1 MPSMVLCP
9 SCKRHVFP
17 RETACPFCGLGISTE
32 PGAPPPAV
40 APETSRAQRYLVG
53 AAIAA
58 TVAVAAGCTSK
69 PAQDPND
76 VQAQEELARQRQ
88 REIEQREER
97 HQGGG
102 PCIDNNCPPYGCVF
116 PDEACD
122 ILRV

>member
-17 RETACPFCGLGISTE
+17 RETSCPFCGLAISAE
-32 PGAPPPAV
+32 PNAAHPPPT
-40 APETSRAQRYLVG
+40 PEMSRGQRYLVG

-58 TVAVAAGCTSK
+58 TVAVAAGCSTK
-69 PAQDPND
+69 PARDPND
-76 VQAQEELARQRQ
+76 AQTQKELERAHQKQMDEEQ
-88 REIEQREER
+88 EP
-97 HQGGG
+97 HPGGG
-102 PCIDNNCPPYGCVF
+102 PCVDNVCPPYGCVF

>member
-17 RETACPFCGLGISTE
+17 RETACPFCAVAISAE
-32 PGAPPPAV
+32 PGAPPLAL
-40 APETSRAQRYLVG
+40 APELSRAQRYVVG

-58 TVAVAAGCTSK
+58 TVAVAGCNSK
-69 PAQDPND
+69 PANDPNAELEKER
-76 VQAQEELARQRQ
+76 QKMQQENL
-88 REIEQREER
+88 EQQ

-102 PCIDNNCPPYGCVF
+102 PCGPNGNCPPYGCVF

-122 ILRV
+122 IVRI